1 MVILEENHS
10 ETQALASMPYLASL
24 ATQYGQTTAYH
35 AITHPSLPNY
45 LAIAGGDTF
54 GVTDDNPPSSHP
66 IAGDSVFDQT
76 IGAGRTAK
84 TYAEAMTTNCQQSS
98 SGTYAVKH
106 NPWAY
111 FNDTRPR
118 ANCDANDVPMG
129 TSTGGNLLSDIQ
141 AGTLPDTGMM
151 VPDLCND
158 AHDCSLTTADG
169 WLKKWIPT
177 LMAGPDYAAGNLT
190 IVVTFDEDDSSS
202 GNLVAFV
209 AIDPRLD
216 NAHKVVALG
225 ANHYS
230 LTRWY
235 DANVGVAPLRNAAGA
250 ADLKGSFGL

>member
-1 MVILEENHS
+1 MVIPEENHS

-118 ANCDANDVPMG
+118 ANCIANDVPMG

-141 AGTLPDTGMM
+141 AGKLPATGMM

-158 AHDCSLTTADG
+158 AHDCSLSTADG